1 MADDVFWSAA
11 SQQCASAVNSGSF
24 PIGWPMKISSCET
37 CIRLVPK
44 SRRRGWASA
53 EIFKIAANCASCP
66 RHNSN
71 AWRSF
76 SSLIHRLVDEWIT
89 FPRIGQSV
97 WLKWI
102 EIEWN
107 DSKCAASSNDW
118 SAAVGRFIY
127 LRVNENTFCW
137 TGRFIQCL
145 LDLLLRGGFAEKCA
159 AAGGSAIGLNSFIKK
174 MESTRIFLFNS
185 KILLLLPPS
194 FPGSRFIAPFS
205 PSVGS
210 GAKKWSASSGA
221 GSSRVALCFYF

>member
-11 SQQCASAVNSGSF
+11 SQQCASVVNSGSF

-66 RHNSN
+66 RHKSN

-76 SSLIHRLVDEWIT
+76 SSLIHRLVDEWMT

-102 EIEWN
+102 ETEWN

-174 MESTRIFLFNS
+174 MESTRIFF
-185 KILLLLPPS
+185 
-194 FPGSRFIAPFS
+194 
-205 PSVGS
+205 
-210 GAKKWSASSGA
+210 
-221 GSSRVALCFYF
+221 